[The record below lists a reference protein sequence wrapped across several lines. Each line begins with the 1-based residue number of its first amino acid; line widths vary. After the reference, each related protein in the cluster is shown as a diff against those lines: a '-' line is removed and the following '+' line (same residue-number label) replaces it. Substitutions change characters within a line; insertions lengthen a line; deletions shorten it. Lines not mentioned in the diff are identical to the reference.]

1 METDRKL
8 FIVSGPSGAGKGTLV
23 SAAMKRV
30 GDIELSISVTTR
42 KPRVGETPGIQYH
55 FISDEEFDEK
65 VKKNE
70 FLEWEKVHSNKYGTL
85 RNLVRDHLQKRK
97 DVILELDVQG
107 ALNVKEK
114 VPNVVLIFIKP
125 PSQKELKERLI
136 KRRTESKKDVEH
148 RLKTAEVEMKFANKY
163 DYIIEN
169 KDLKQAIEE
178 LVTIIEKERAKKTN
192 AIL

>member
-8 FIVSGPSGAGKGTLV
+8 FIISGPSGVGKSTLV
-23 SAAMKRV
+23 SSAMKRV
-30 GDIELSISVTTR
+30 GGVELSISATTR
-42 KPRVGETPGIQYH
+42 KPRIGETPGVEYH
-55 FISDEEFDEK
+55 FISNEEFDEK

-70 FLEWEKVHSNKYGTL
+70 FLEWAKVHSNKYGTL
-85 RNLVRDHLQKRK
+85 RSLVRDHLQKEK

-114 VPNVVLIFIKP
+114 VPNVILIFIKP
-125 PSQKELKERLI
+125 PSQEKLKERLV

-178 LVTIIEKERAKKTN
+178 LVKIIENERAKKTT
-192 AIL
+192 ATL

>member
-8 FIVSGPSGAGKGTLV
+8 FIISGPSGAGKGTLV
-23 SAAMKRV
+23 SSAMKQV
-30 GDIELSISVTTR
+30 GDIELSISATTR
-42 KPRVGETPGIQYH
+42 KSRVGETPGVEYH

-70 FLEWEKVHSNKYGTL
+70 FLEWAKVHYNKYGTL

-114 VPNVVLIFIKP
+114 VTNAILIFIKP
-125 PSQKELKERLI
+125 PSQKELKERLV
-136 KRRTESKKDVEH
+136 KRRTESKKDVEN

-169 KDLKQAIEE
+169 KDLKQAVEE
-178 LVTIIEKERAKKTN
+178 LVKIIENERAKKTT

>member
-8 FIVSGPSGAGKGTLV
+8 FIISGPSGAGKGTLISSV
-23 SAAMKRV
+23 IKQV
-30 GDIELSISVTTR
+30 GNVELSISATTR
-42 KPRVGETPGIQYH
+42 KPRVGETPGVEYN
-55 FISDEEFDEK
+55 FISNEEFDEK

-70 FLEWEKVHSNKYGTL
+70 FLEWAKVHSNKYGTL
-85 RNLVRDHLQKRK
+85 RNLVRDHLQKGK

-114 VPNVVLIFIKP
+114 VPNAILIFIKP
-125 PSQKELKERLI
+125 PSQNELKERLV

-148 RLKTAEVEMKFANKY
+148 RLKAAEVEMKFANKY

-169 KDLKQAIEE
+169 KELKQAIEE
-178 LVTIIEKERAKKTN
+178 LVKIIENERAKKTT